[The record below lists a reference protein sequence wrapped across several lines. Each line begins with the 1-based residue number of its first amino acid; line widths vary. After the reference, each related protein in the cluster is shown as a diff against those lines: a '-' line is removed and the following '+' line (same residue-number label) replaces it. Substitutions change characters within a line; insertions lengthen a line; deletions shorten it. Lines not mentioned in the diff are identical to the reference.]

1 MGNREEKN
9 EILKRIPPSA
19 RNRVNLNQDV
29 MKKARESAHR
39 IFGSP
44 NNKAVKAEWRR
55 RKKLDEIFE
64 GRTIFQFNRALK
76 KVLSGKGSFEDIK
89 YIDTF
94 GRWIEEFPIEGG
106 PTITVTVVDVVR
118 SNKV

>member
-9 EILKRIPPSA
+9 EILKRILPPA
-19 RNRVNLNQDV
+19 RSSVNSNQDV
-29 MKKARESAHR
+29 MKEARESERR

-44 NNKAVKAEWRR
+44 NNKAVKAERRR

-64 GRTIFQFNRALK
+64 GRTIFQFNRALS
-76 KVLSGKGSFEDIK
+76 KVLEGNGTVEDMKYVESWGRELDEYRTTKGSRVTIK
-89 YIDTF
+89 
-94 GRWIEEFPIEGG
+94 
-106 PTITVTVVDVVR
+106 VVDVVR